1 MRTRLCLWYV
11 VAYLTITGLALLIAP
26 RASLHMMLSTV
37 DYGDIMPRWV
47 GMMSVALAALIS
59 QTLRHRITA
68 LYPLGFFM
76 PAGML
81 VGFLGMYVQSG
92 DPLFL
97 AVFAVVAVGVVLTG
111 ASLLFDLA
119 HRGSTGDAA
128 IKEK

>member
-11 VAYLTITGLALLIAP
+11 VGYLTITGLALAAAP
-26 RASLHMMLSTV
+26 RASLHLMLSTV
-37 DYGDIMPRWV
+37 DYGEIMPRWV
-47 GMMSVALAALIS
+47 AMMSLALAAIIS
-59 QTLRHRITA
+59 QTLRHRITV

-76 PAGML
+76 PAGTL
-81 VGFLGMYVQSG
+81 VGFLGLYAQSR

-119 HRGSTGDAA
+119 HRRSTGDEA
-128 IKEK
+128 IKE